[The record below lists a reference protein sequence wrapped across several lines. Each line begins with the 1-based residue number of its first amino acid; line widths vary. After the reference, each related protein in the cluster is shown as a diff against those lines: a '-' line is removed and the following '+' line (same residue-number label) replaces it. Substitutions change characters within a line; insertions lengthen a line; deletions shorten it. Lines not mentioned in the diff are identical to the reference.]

1 MERKRVAFV
10 VVRYGLDVNGGAE
23 YHCRMLAERL
33 VKDYDV
39 EVLTTCVKDYINGG
53 NEVASKM
60 EQINGVLVRRF
71 EALPIDDIPEEFF
84 GNKAKPV
91 RRLRMFLY
99 KIHCLRLISYFM
111 PVWRY
116 LVKEEEETIKRS
128 VFYSRQLNE
137 FVKEN
142 KHMYDVFIAVTMDYA
157 PFYYTA
163 LYAGEK
169 TIAIPTMHYAKTFF
183 RAMLTKAF
191 SNFAYVGFNTNAEQ
205 KLAEN
210 VFGRALG
217 PHGIISVGIEDT
229 IPADWE
235 KTKMRYGLP
244 DKYLLYVGRLDRGKV
259 NNIVSYFSNY
269 KKKYNESPLKF
280 VMVGSS
286 FEKLEVI
293 PDVIYTGFVTDEEKT
308 VIIQHAVV
316 VVNPSLYESL
326 SLILL
331 EVLNLGRPMLVNG
344 HCAVLKE
351 HCLKSHGAVDY
362 YMNEKQFISKLHKI
376 ESSLE
381 VRERM
386 VEGGKRYV
394 EENYNW
400 ALILSRLKQAVETVA
415 IQNKNMG

>member
-1 MERKRVAFV
+1 MGKRKIAFV

-53 NEVASKM
+53 NETSKKL
-60 EQINGVLVRRF
+60 ELINGVLVRRF
-71 EALPIDDIPEEFF
+71 EAFPVDDIPEEIFRD
-84 GNKAKPV
+84 KAKPV

-99 KIHCLRLISYFM
+99 RMHCLRFVSYFM
-111 PVWRY
+111 PVWKY
-116 LVKEEEETIKRS
+116 WVKDEEEAMKRS
-128 VFYSRQLNE
+128 VFYSQQLNE

-142 KHMYDVFIAVTMDYA
+142 KNVYDVFIAVTMDYA

-183 RAMLTKAF
+183 RAILTSAF
-191 SNFAYVGFNTNAEQ
+191 SKFAYVGFNTSAEQ

-217 PHGIISVGIEDT
+217 LHGIISVGIEDI

-235 KTKMRYGLP
+235 ETKNKYGLP
-244 DKYLLYVGRLDRGKV
+244 DKYLLYVGRLDKGKL
-259 NNIVSYFSNY
+259 NNIVNYFSNY
-269 KKKYNESPLKF
+269 KRKYKESSLKF

-286 FEKLEVI
+286 FEKLDVI
-293 PDVIYTGFVTDEEKT
+293 SDVIYTGFVTDEEKSS
-308 VIIQHAVV
+308 IIQHAVV

-331 EVLNLGRPMLVNG
+331 EVLNLGKPMLVNG

-351 HCLKSHGAVDY
+351 HCQKSNGAVDY
-362 YMNEKQFISKLHKI
+362 YMDEKQFISKLNKI
-376 ESSLE
+376 EHSLE
-381 VRERM
+381 IREEM
-386 VEGGKRYV
+386 SEGGKRYV

-400 ALILSRLKQAVETVA
+400 ALILSRLKQTIESVA
-415 IQNKNMG
+415 AQNRRM

>member
-1 MERKRVAFV
+1 MKRRKIAFV

-39 EVLTTCVKDYINGG
+39 EVLTTCVNDYINGG
-53 NEVASKM
+53 NEAIKKVDL
-60 EQINGVLVRRF
+60 INGVLVRRF
-71 EALPIDDIPEEFF
+71 EALPVDDIPEEVFV
-84 GNKAKPV
+84 NKAKPI
-91 RRLRMFLY
+91 RRLRMLLY
-99 KIHCLRLISYFM
+99 KMHCLRFISYFM
-111 PVWRY
+111 PVWKC
-116 LVKEEEETIKRS
+116 LAKEEEEAIKRS
-128 VFYSRQLNE
+128 VFYSQQLNE

-142 KHMYDVFIAVTMDYA
+142 KNTYDVFIAITMDYA

-191 SNFAYVGFNTNAEQ
+191 SKFAYVGFNTNAEQ

-217 PHGIISVGIEDT
+217 SHGIISVGIEDA
-229 IPADWE
+229 IPADWG
-235 KTKMRYGLP
+235 KTRMKYGLP
-244 DKYLLYVGRLDRGKV
+244 EKYLLYVGRLDRGKV
-259 NNIVSYFSNY
+259 NSIVSYFCNY
-269 KKKYNESPLKF
+269 RKKYKESSLKF

-308 VIIQHAVV
+308 AIIQHAVV

-331 EVLNLGRPMLVNG
+331 EVLNLGKPMLVNG

-351 HCLKSHGAVDY
+351 HCQKSHGAVDY
-362 YMNEKQFISKLHKI
+362 YMDEKQFISKLNKI
-376 ESSLE
+376 EYSLE
-381 VRERM
+381 VRKQME
-386 VEGGKRYV
+386 EGGKRYV

-400 ALILSRLKQAVETVA
+400 TLVLSRLKRAIESIA
-415 IQNKNMG
+415 IQN